1 MIAIELKKSILL
13 AAISGK
19 LTFQNENEN
28 AQEIF
33 KTNEIITADFPFDI
47 PQNWVWTKVKFIGN
61 VVGGGTPKTNE
72 SRFWGGEIPWITPA
86 DMSNIHGRYVSNGK
100 RSITSLG
107 LEKSSARLLPQNSV
121 IFSSR
126 APIGYC
132 AIAKNPLATNQ
143 GFKSVIP
150 FNSQMSDYVYYYFL
164 AYADEIAKLGSGTT
178 FKEISGE
185 TVKNIY
191 ISIPPLAEQKR
202 IVEKLDTLLPLIDSL
217 EKDEIR
223 LKELMQQFPE
233 SIKASILQ
241 AAIQGSL
248 TNQLLEDGN
257 ASFEFEKYIQ
267 VYPMKYPD
275 TPFEIPD
282 NWIFEKLGNFVSVIT
297 GTSYNS
303 GDLVLDGIRILRGGN
318 VIDKIHSVQFK
329 PDDIFISTDM
339 FDITKQPKENDIV
352 IVASTGSKT
361 VIGKPAFVDQDMDNV
376 QIGAFLRIIRPK
388 YSKYAEY
395 LRLIF
400 MSKYYRNHITN
411 TTQGTNINNI
421 SKKHLEDLLIPIP
434 PLSEQKRIIEK
445 VKQILPIVETIST
458 KTN

>member
-223 LKELMQQFPE
+223 LKELMQQFPD
-233 SIKASILQ
+233 KMRDSILQ
-241 AAIQGSL
+241 AAMEGRI
-248 TNQLLEDGN
+248 TEQLSEDGSTIQEVTSLSITDMTEDLPFDIPEN
-257 ASFEFEKYIQ
+257 WQWVTFGDIVEYKMGKTPPREKSEYWGKG
-267 VYPMKYPD
+267 Y
-275 TPFEIPD
+275 
-282 NWIFEKLGNFVSVIT
+282 NWISIADMRGKGLVENTTESVTTQAI
-297 GTSYNS
+297 S
-303 GDLVLDGIRILRGGN
+303 
-318 VIDKIHSVQFK
+318 
-329 PDDIFISTDM
+329 DIF
-339 FDITKQPKENDIV
+339 
-352 IVASTGSKT
+352 
-361 VIGKPAFVDQDMDNV
+361 
-376 QIGAFLRIIRPK
+376 R
-388 YSKYAEY
+388 
-395 LRLIF
+395 
-400 MSKYYRNHITN
+400 
-411 TTQGTNINNI
+411 NNI
-421 SKKHLEDLLIPIP
+421 SPKGTLIMSFKLTVGRVTFLGIDAVHNEAIISIYPKYGGDILKQYLAKILPMVTKLGDTKDAIKGPTLNSKSISKLLIPLP
-434 PLSEQKRIIEK
+434 PLAEQRRIVEK
-445 VKQILPIVETIST
+445 LNQILPLVETIST
-458 KTN
+458 